1 MKYFDKKGI
10 DFMLVSAS
18 ENGIQRAKK
27 DNYAVYEINYLLDE
41 ELKKFGIGTKV
52 QTIFCLSS
60 DFNRNLFM
68 TLSARNL
75 DKNIY
80 IVSLASNK
88 EERKKITLAG
98 ANKTIDPYAIGA
110 NQFFTIMKK
119 PKLFSI
125 FTDIL
130 YKDKDVKLEQIVV
143 GKGSEFVDIAF
154 GQAKLEEIYNVVILG
169 FYDAKRD
176 RFIYNIKKI
185 LRKIKVGDILVV
197 MGTKKDLDRFK
208 RGLS

>member
-1 MKYFDKKGI
+1 
-10 DFMLVSAS
+10 MLVSAS
-18 ENGIQRAKK
+18 QNGIQRAKK
-27 DNYAVYEINYLLDE
+27 DDYTVYEIDYHLDE
-41 ELKKFGIGTKV
+41 ELLKFGIGSEV
-52 QTIFCLSS
+52 QTVFCLSS

-68 TLSARNL
+68 TLSARSL
-75 DKNIY
+75 DKDVY
-80 IVSLASNK
+80 IVSLSSNK

-110 NQFFTIMKK
+110 NQFFSIMKK
-119 PKLFSI
+119 PKLFTI
-125 FTDIL
+125 LTDIL

-143 GKGSEFVDIAF
+143 GKGSEFVGLAF
-154 GQAKLEEIYNVVILG
+154 AQAKLEEIYNIVILG

-197 MGTKKDLDRFK
+197 MGNKKDLDRFK
-208 RGLS
+208 RGLSW